1 VSEPARE
8 PRRRSFCDDVALVR
22 DAAGQPVARTREG
35 WVGVPTALLEIPAQ
49 AESGPKYAEAP
60 TVLIATSGRGRRWYR
75 RAGSERMLSTCPTMI
90 ELYGAGYEIDRA
102 RWEGQAGEC
111 IALRFPSTMVTALL
125 HEEASDLHIETRH
138 EVFDEQ
144 LVTLGTEL
152 LREARRGA
160 STGALYVEGLS
171 IAILGFLRER
181 HGTAR
186 ARPPTAAAP
195 RLSERQRA
203 KLIDFVTA
211 HLGEDLSVSRLAEQ
225 AALSPFHFARAFKAS
240 FELSPH
246 RYVQQQRIDRATR
259 LLRSAADRSI
269 ADIAFELGFSSQAHF
284 TEVFRRHT
292 GTTPGRLREH

>member
-1 VSEPARE
+1 VSEQARE

-22 DAAGQPVARTREG
+22 DAAGQPVARTREE
-35 WVGVPTALLEIPAQ
+35 WVGVPTALLQIPAQ
-49 AESGPKYAEAP
+49 AESGPKYADAP
-60 TVLIATSGRGRRWYR
+60 TVLIATSGRGRRWYSR
-75 RAGSERMLSTCPTMI
+75 GGSERMLSTCPTMI
-90 ELYGAGYEIDRA
+90 ELYDTGYEIDHA
-102 RWEGQAGEC
+102 RWEGQPGEC
-111 IALRFPSTMVTALL
+111 IALRFPTSMVTALL
-125 HEEASDLHIETRH
+125 HDEAADLHIETRH

-152 LREARRGA
+152 LREARRSA

-181 HGTAR
+181 HGTAC
-186 ARPPTAAAP
+186 ASTPTAPVP
-195 RLSERQRA
+195 RLSARQRA
-203 KLIDFVTA
+203 CVIDFVAA

-246 RYVQQQRIDRATR
+246 RYVQQQRIDQAAR